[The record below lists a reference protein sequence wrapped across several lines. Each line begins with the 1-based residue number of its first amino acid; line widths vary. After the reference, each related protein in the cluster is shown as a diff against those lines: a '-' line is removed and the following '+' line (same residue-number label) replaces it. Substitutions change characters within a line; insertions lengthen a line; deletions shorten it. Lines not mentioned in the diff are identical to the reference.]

1 MQPHRDMSTGSG
13 RAQVRTLG
21 ASPSTLLVYSLL
33 VGWLLSQPASAAEL
47 VHYRAFAT
55 QQQASAGLYG
65 RSNDFQTVHSVSLDS
80 QRTYNQHSLQF
91 AAASWLTLQSGADRV
106 DSKVSEAWWGYDVG
120 NWQWSIGKRKRDFD
134 VNFAMRPLDMFSPTD
149 PFALYSLVAPGVLQV
164 AGDWFGDGHTMTL
177 LCNQTQPQFLNYG
190 KPLAASWGCGARW
203 YQQVDA
209 LEWQAVAH
217 HDTDLGYR
225 VGASLQQVINDALAW
240 QSSLLW
246 QQHSVQSEYVA
257 RVVTPVNPSTTP
269 DLPLVRVVDGRPAT
283 QWSIG
288 LNYTSSWGFNLLAE
302 YGYDGQAPA
311 AASWQAFRD
320 KVALGPLQPLELKT
334 SLQLFASAHLSR
346 QQYFL
351 HVRRSGEHALQ
362 PVLSVMYQP
371 AVRGLLINGSL
382 SYSAGEHSQLS
393 FGFKRYLGP
402 QQGAFALLGLHS
414 EAVAGFQYVF

>member
-1 MQPHRDMSTGSG
+1 MS
-13 RAQVRTLG
+13 AFKCAATLRCTALFVFG
-21 ASPSTLLVYSLL
+21 MAHSFN
-33 VGWLLSQPASAAEL
+33 ASAADFL
-47 VHYRAFAT
+47 QYRAFAT

-65 RSNDFQTVHSVSLDS
+65 RSSDFQTVHSVSLDS

-91 AAASWLTLQSGADRV
+91 AASSWLTLQSGADRV

-164 AGDWFGDGHTMTL
+164 AGDWFGDGYTMTL

-190 KPLAASWGCGARW
+190 QPLAASWGCGARW

-217 HDTDLGYR
+217 HDTALGYR
-225 VGASLQQVINDALAW
+225 VGASLQQVINDAFAW

-246 QQHSVQSEYVA
+246 QQHSMQTEYVA
-257 RVVTPVNPSTTP
+257 RVVTQVNPSTTP
-269 DLPLVRVVDGRPAT
+269 DLPLVRVVEGRPAT

-288 LNYTSSWGFNLLAE
+288 LNYTSSLGFNLLAE

-320 KVALGPLQPLELKT
+320 KVAQGPLQPIELQT

>member
-1 MQPHRDMSTGSG
+1 MS
-13 RAQVRTLG
+13 AFKCAATLRCTALFVFG
-21 ASPSTLLVYSLL
+21 MAHSFHAAAAADLL
-33 VGWLLSQPASAAEL
+33 Q
-47 VHYRAFAT
+47 YRAFAT

-65 RSNDFQTVHSVSLDS
+65 RSSDFQTVHSVSLDS

-91 AAASWLTLQSGADRV
+91 AASSWLTLQSGADRV

-164 AGDWFGDGHTMTL
+164 AGDWFGDGYTMTL

-190 KPLAASWGCGARW
+190 QPLAASWGCGARW

-217 HDTDLGYR
+217 HDTALGYR
-225 VGASLQQVINDALAW
+225 VGASLQQVINDAFAW

-246 QQHSVQSEYVA
+246 QQHSMQSEYVA
-257 RVVTPVNPSTTP
+257 RVVTQVNPSTTP
-269 DLPLVRVVDGRPAT
+269 DLPLVRVVEGRPAT

-288 LNYTSSWGFNLLAE
+288 VNYTSSLGFNLLAE

-320 KVALGPLQPLELKT
+320 KVAQGPLQPIELQT